1 MLENKLGPSCKE
13 TANGTTI
20 FTIYEYVGHSV
31 FYLSLVFQISYFI
44 CPQVQKNSESVH
56 LLMAIRC
63 QVNVVSLKLTPK
75 KRKKENLKNL
85 RHK

>member
-31 FYLSLVFQISYFI
+31 IYLSLVFQISYFI
-44 CPQVQKNSESVH
+44 CPQ
-56 LLMAIRC
+56 I
-63 QVNVVSLKLTPK
+63 
-75 KRKKENLKNL
+75 
-85 RHK
+85 